1 MEVRLRAGEP
11 EDAVACGDV
20 CYEAFRSI
28 AERHGFAPDIPSA
41 EIAVKKFTRW
51 LSHPGFHVFVA
62 EAERRIVASTVLDE
76 RSTVVGLGPIT
87 VDPAVQDQ
95 SVGRRLVETA
105 IERVTERMFVGCI
118 KCSCDPTEVRLFVG
132 RSKGDGSRTIHL
144 PPVIYCAEH
153 GVAFLRRLRKHEPDD
168 MGYLKKMDEAI
179 RLLEKAAHER
189 AVQEN
194 AAD

>member
-1 MEVRLRAGEP
+1 MTRKRPWVNRHPNALLTLYPYSNCFPGGVKRAL
-11 EDAVACGDV
+11 
-20 CYEAFRSI
+20 
-28 AERHGFAPDIPSA
+28 H
-41 EIAVKKFTRW
+41 
-51 LSHPGFHVFVA
+51 
-62 EAERRIVASTVLDE
+62 
-76 RSTVVGLGPIT
+76 
-87 VDPAVQDQ
+87 
-95 SVGRRLVETA
+95 

-118 KCSCDPTEVRLFVG
+118 KCSCEPTEVRLFVG

-153 GVAFLRRLRKHEPDD
+153 GVEFLRRLRKHEPDD